1 MGYRGLAVFKMAAV
15 GRRLGFLKVRNFNGR
30 VKMVNVR
37 RCTKLREDRSS
48 GCRFVQP
55 WMTAW
60 LVPWRLRLFHTVW
73 CPPLRRLNPRAYG
86 AQPPPTALCTFKLTL
101 KSPGH
106 VCYVSFNN
114 KVSAG
119 LSEQYVIAACD
130 GMAAIE
136 QRHTHYYCGVISEVV
151 IEFDCIRQMAPQHC

>member
-73 CPPLRRLNPRAYG
+73 CPPFGDFGASILAPTVLNLPRLPC
-86 AQPPPTALCTFKLTL
+86 ALL
-101 KSPGH
+101 
-106 VCYVSFNN
+106 N
-114 KVSAG
+114 
-119 LSEQYVIAACD
+119 
-130 GMAAIE
+130 
-136 QRHTHYYCGVISEVV
+136 
-151 IEFDCIRQMAPQHC
+151 